1 MSTQAVTL
9 DRPAGSRP
17 AAADGVPTR
26 VVTGLT
32 PSGRL
37 HIGNY
42 VGAIRPLLALASRP
56 STSAVVFVA
65 DLHAMTNDHDPARL
79 RADTRELAATLLACG
94 LGDDATLFLQS
105 AVPAHTELAYLLEC
119 TAAYGEMTRMIQ
131 FKEKAG
137 SARGAARL
145 SLLTYPALMAADILL
160 YRADRVPVG
169 DDQRQHL
176 ELTRTL
182 ARRFNARYG
191 EVFTVPSP
199 AVPGAA
205 ARLKDLRLPSAKM
218 GKSSAGSGTVHLL
231 DDPVRIAA
239 TVRAAVTDLDP
250 ALTYDPELRPGV
262 ANLAEL
268 LGGADRAHAAGR
280 ARRPARRR
288 CPQGRRDGGAGRDAA
303 AGAGAVRGA
312 DQGPGRGRPPARLGR
327 GDGGGAGGSHA
338 RGGPGGDGAGAY
350 GRRPMSAC
358 PVAGS
363 NGTDSWSRTIR
374 HRPPPLNQWPLGP
387 IGHRPLGPGD
397 RRDPPMTEVEQV
409 LGGDAAA
416 AVIRR
421 PDGDDVRARLVQRV
435 EDDERDAPR
444 RQHGAGVVG
453 REHEDHAPRA
463 SLDEIGDPRSH
474 PAPGGPS
481 PR

>member
-26 VVTGLT
+26 LVTGLT

-268 LGGADRAHAAGR
+268 LAALTGRTPPAALAGLRGAGALKAAVTEALVETLRPVRVRYAELTRDPAEVDRRLASDAATAAALATPTLAAAREAMGLAPTAAGR
-280 ARRPARRR
+280 
-288 CPQGRRDGGAGRDAA
+288 
-303 AGAGAVRGA
+303 
-312 DQGPGRGRPPARLGR
+312 
-327 GDGGGAGGSHA
+327 
-338 RGGPGGDGAGAY
+338 
-350 GRRPMSAC
+350 
-358 PVAGS
+358 
-363 NGTDSWSRTIR
+363 
-374 HRPPPLNQWPLGP
+374 
-387 IGHRPLGPGD
+387 
-397 RRDPPMTEVEQV
+397 
-409 LGGDAAA
+409 
-416 AVIRR
+416 
-421 PDGDDVRARLVQRV
+421 
-435 EDDERDAPR
+435 
-444 RQHGAGVVG
+444 
-453 REHEDHAPRA
+453 
-463 SLDEIGDPRSH
+463 
-474 PAPGGPS
+474 
-481 PR
+481 